1 MPPAAKTAVAPPAI
15 ATASAAKTRSTLRQ
29 QVLAARRA
37 LTPDQV
43 ARLSTAIC
51 GHLQHHFAA
60 PPGHSIAFYW
70 PISNEADL
78 RPVINAWRGRGVDI
92 SLPVVHRKAAPL
104 SFRRWTPETPMVPDA
119 HGIPTPAD
127 GVEVSPDVLVI
138 PVNAFD
144 AAGFRLGYGGGYYDR
159 TLAVASPRPLVIGI
173 GFELARVDSIAP
185 QAHDVPMDWVVTEN
199 GIFAPARRR

>member
-1 MPPAAKTAVAPPAI
+1 MPPAAKTATLPPAA
-15 ATASAAKTRSTLRQ
+15 ATASAAEVRRALRQ
-29 QVLAARRA
+29 RVLAARRA

-43 ARLSTAIC
+43 ARLSAAIC
-51 GHLQHHFAA
+51 SHLQRQFPA

-78 RPVINAWRGRGVDI
+78 RPVINAWQDRGVDI

-104 SFRRWTPETPMVPDA
+104 SFRRWTPETRMVPDA
-119 HGIPTPAD
+119 HGIPTPA
-127 GVEVSPDVLVI
+127 GGAEVVPDVLLI

-159 TLAVASPRPLVIGI
+159 TLAAADPRPLVIGV

-185 QAHDVPMDWVVTEN
+185 QAHDIPMDWVVTEH
-199 GIFAPARRR
+199 GMFTPSRPR